1 MTTSNNAIQ
10 AADGLNAEAVATDGP
25 SDAARPVATS
35 DRIETLDFI
44 RGIAVMGI
52 LLANIVAFGQP
63 FSAYMYPSAWLGES
77 GDPDGWLWIV
87 QFVLID
93 GKMRALFTV
102 LFGAGL
108 YLFMER
114 AWARGQTR
122 WLQAWRLVVLLVFGL
137 LHFFLLWQGDILA
150 LYGMCGLLVV
160 PMLRLSVKRQM
171 GIGVTGYVFGA
182 VLFLAAMAPLSFVAD
197 SMDDSEPGIAEF
209 QEGLEQGKAQTLKDD
224 AEVTKLK
231 QAGSYADLVVHR
243 VEEKTFQPVINAS
256 FFFLETVP
264 LMLIGA
270 ALYRLGFFSGGVA
283 PNDLR
288 KWGWIAVIGGGL
300 ASLAIALWTQA
311 GGFTYYG
318 TLAAFMGW
326 SPLPR
331 LAMGLGMAALLVAYS
346 PAWTGWLA
354 SRVRA
359 AGRTAFTNYL
369 GTSIVMLFVMH
380 GWALGLFGELNRPQL
395 YLVTLLTCGLMLAWS
410 KPWLDRYRYGPLE
423 WLWRCLIYRQSFANK
438 R

>member
-1 MTTSNNAIQ
+1 MTISDNAVQ
-10 AADGLNAEAVATDGP
+10 AEDGLDAEAMGSKGP
-25 SDAARPVATS
+25 SGAASPVS
-35 DRIETLDFI
+35 KGDRIETLDFI

-52 LLANIVAFGQP
+52 LFANIVAFGQP
-63 FSAYMYPSAWLGES
+63 FSAYMYPTAWLGES
-77 GDPDGWLWIV
+77 GDPDGWLWV
-87 QFVLID
+87 AQFVLID

-114 AWARGQTR
+114 AWARGQTL
-122 WLQAWRLVVLLVFGL
+122 WLQTWRLVVLLAFGL
-137 LHFFLLWQGDILA
+137 LHFFLLWRGDILA

-160 PMLRLSVKRQM
+160 PMLRLSVKRQL
-171 GIGVTGYVFGA
+171 GIGATAYVFGA
-182 VLFLAAMAPLSFVAD
+182 ALFLAMMASLSFVAD
-197 SMDDSEPGIAEF
+197 TGPHDDPGLVEF
-209 QEGLEQGKAQTLKDD
+209 QEGLVTSKNETLGED

-231 QAGSYADLVVHR
+231 QDGSFTDLVAHR
-243 VEEKTFQPVINAS
+243 LKENTFDPFVGVW
-256 FFFLETVP
+256 FLLLECVP

-270 ALYRLGFFSGGVA
+270 ALYRSGFFSGSVE
-283 PNDLR
+283 PNELK
-288 KWGWIAVIGGGL
+288 KWGWRGVTGGGL
-300 ASLAIALWTQA
+300 ASLGIALWVKS

-318 TLAAFMGW
+318 TLAAFVGW
-326 SPLPR
+326 APIPR
-331 LAMGLGMAALLVAYS
+331 IAMGLGMAALLVAYS
-346 PAWTGWLA
+346 PAWTGWFA
-354 SRVRA
+354 IRVRA

-369 GTSIVMLFVMH
+369 GTSVVMLFVMH

-423 WLWRCLIYRQSFANK
+423 WLWRCLTYRQMFANK